1 MAPRRLGIRHV
12 FLALLPAL
20 AGAAQPPMAQPQ
32 AGERILVVSPHP
44 DDETLCCA
52 GYIQQAVRNGAQV
65 AIVWLTAGDGFE
77 LDALLVEHHLRLKGL
92 GMRRLGARR
101 MDEARA
107 AGERM
112 AVPAGNLFLLGYPD
126 RGITALLGPN
136 RTTPW
141 RSPYTETSAIP
152 YLRVLSPGSAYTGAN
167 LERDFNAVLDAVRP
181 TRVIV
186 SAPEE
191 LHPDHAAAP
200 RLVGRVLAARGES
213 TPVHYYLIHAGHGW
227 PAPRG
232 LHPELLLA
240 PSPTATTRPWRSFEL
255 TPELLEG
262 KRVTLA
268 AHQTQM
274 EIMRPFL
281 DSFLR
286 RNELFAQ

>member
-1 MAPRRLGIRHV
+1 MLRV

-20 AGAAQPPMAQPQ
+20 AGAAQPPMEPPR

-65 AIVWLTAGDGFE
+65 PIVWLTAGDGFE

-92 GMRRLGARR
+92 GMRRLGAQR

-112 AVPAGNLFLLGYPD
+112 AVPAANLYLLGYPD
-126 RGITALLGPN
+126 RGIRALLDSN
-136 RTTPW
+136 RSNPW

-152 YLRVLSPGSAYTGAN
+152 YLRVLSPGAAYTGDN
-167 LERDFNAVLDAVRP
+167 LERDFAAVLNAVRP
-181 TRVIV
+181 TRIIV

-200 RLVGRVLAARGES
+200 RLVSRVLEARAQQIS
-213 TPVHYYLIHAGHGW
+213 VHYYLIHAGHGW

-232 LHPELLLA
+232 LHPELALT
-240 PSPTATTRPWRSFEL
+240 PPPTAAARTWQSFEL

-268 AHQTQM
+268 AHRTQM

-286 RNELFAQ
+286 SNELFAQ

>member
-1 MAPRRLGIRHV
+1 AMLSLV
-12 FLALLPAL
+12 LALLPAV
-20 AGAAQPPMAQPQ
+20 AGAAQPPMEAPR

-52 GYIQQAVRNGAQV
+52 GYIQQAVRAGAQV
-65 AIVWLTAGDGFE
+65 SIAWLTAGDGFE

-92 GMRRLGARR
+92 GMRRLGAQR

-112 AVPAGNLFLLGYPD
+112 AVPAANMYLLGYPD
-126 RGITALLGPN
+126 RGLGALLAAN
-136 RTTPW
+136 QASPW

-152 YLRVLSPGSAYTGAN
+152 YLRVLAPGAPYTGAS
-167 LERDFNAVLDAVRP
+167 LERDFATVLAAAQP
-181 TRVIV
+181 TLILV

-200 RLVGRVLAARGES
+200 RLVERVLAARGLHI
-213 TPVHYYLIHAGHGW
+213 PVRYYLIHAGRDW

-232 LHPELLLA
+232 LHPELELT
-240 PSPTATTRPWRSFEL
+240 PPPTAATRTWQSFEL
-255 TPELLEG
+255 TPELREG
-262 KRVTLA
+262 KRITLE
-268 AHQTQM
+268 AHRSQL

-281 DSFLR
+281 DSFVR